1 MNLGQPVVP
10 VDLLCG
16 CSPRE
21 REGVC
26 FYRRWFVCLSVTTI
40 TKKNVDGFVQN
51 FTGRFSGGKRR
62 PSLCFITIGRGMWK

>member
-1 MNLGQPVVP
+1 VNSGQPVVP
-10 VDLLCG
+10 VDLFCG
-16 CSPRE
+16 CSPCE
-21 REGVC
+21 HEGVC

-51 FTGRFSGGKRR
+51 FTGRFSGGKGR